1 MTVHPREVPGGGR
14 LFCAHCEVVWA
25 FSNAAQRSALAP
37 KIQEHDLSCEKNPV
51 VQMLRKR
58 ERDFDA
64 LLSTLVGLRD
74 RAQAAEAEL
83 AKLRSVTPTAPT
95 GAGAKS

>member
-1 MTVHPREVPGGGR
+1 MLCVHCDTVFRYEGPGDR
-14 LFCAHCEVVWA
+14 NECR
-25 FSNAAQRSALAP
+25 QRMV
-37 KIQEHDLSCEKNPV
+37 EHELQCDRSPIVL
-51 VQMLRKR
+51 QLRKR